1 MAEYPLAL
9 AQTQAFTGVTGVNGN
24 NISVPQGTT
33 TEEFKEYLK
42 ENEPD
47 TFEALENVADKHPPK
62 VLSPEEYEK
71 LMHPRL
77 GNAKM
82 LTAMPKP
89 STVKSLWTKFEN
101 WLLKYTSKS
110 HNMTVDKL
118 EDKIETGRHIWDLA
132 TDNSQS

>member
-1 MAEYPLAL
+1 MGDY
-9 AQTQAFTGVTGVNGN
+9 GVSTVPTTPYIGLIGCDGN

-47 TFEALENVADKHPPK
+47 TFEALEKVADKHPPK
-62 VLSPEEYEK
+62 VWSSEEYEK
-71 LMHPRL
+71 LMHTRL

-82 LTAMPKP
+82 LAAPKP
-89 STVKSLWTKFEN
+89 SVVKSLWTKFEN

-132 TDNSQS
+132 TGDSQSV